1 MRLTFSEGVL
11 AGKSF
16 VIARETII
24 GRSEACTVSID
35 DDTVSGRQC
44 RFFFQDGRPY
54 IQDLQ
59 STNATVLNGEEVQ
72 LAQLHDGDV
81 ITMGDSSAIVE
92 MVLQSSIISLNEP
105 QTAFGEYELR
115 LGVYPE
121 ARVDRRD
128 RIKGATKLK
137 DDHRAY
143 ILPVSV
149 AVEAP

>member
-24 GRSEACTVSID
+24 GRSETCTVSID

-59 STNATVLNGEEVQ
+59 STNSTILNGEEVT
-72 LAQLHDGDV
+72 L
-81 ITMGDSSAIVE
+81 SA
-92 MVLQSSIISLNEP
+92 LQEP
-105 QTAFGEYELR
+105 PQKR
-115 LGVYPE
+115 LS
-121 ARVDRRD
+121 A
-128 RIKGATKLK
+128 
-137 DDHRAY
+137 
-143 ILPVSV
+143 
-149 AVEAP
+149 